1 MEKTLEFIKD
11 KFEDE
16 LKVLKKKGDLTPE
29 DVKLVKEM
37 VCTIKDINEMMK
49 SGQYSEGYSGTNIGN
64 SYGDNVGNSYGTMH
78 GNMRYSG
85 TNRSPV
91 TGRYISNGS
100 MNGNSYGHEYPITY
114 GYSGH
119 SIHDRMIAAL
129 EPMYDQAKSEHERQ
143 VISNEIN
150 RIRTEM

>member
-11 KFEDE
+11 KFEEE
-16 LKVLKKKGDLTPE
+16 LKDLKKKGNLAPE

-37 VCTIKDINEMMK
+37 VCTIKEINEMMS
-49 SGQYSEGYSGTNIGN
+49 SGMYSEGYGANYGTNM
-64 SYGDNVGNSYGTMH
+64 GNSYGTMH
-78 GNMRYSG
+78 GNVRYSG

-91 TGRYISNGS
+91 TGRYISNGT
-100 MNGNSYGHEYPITY
+100 MNGNSYGHEYPVSY

-129 EPMYDQAKSEHERQ
+129 EPMYDQAQSEHERQ
-143 VISNEIN
+143 IISNEIN
-150 RIRTEM
+150 RIKTEM

>member
-16 LKVLKKKGDLTPE
+16 LKVLKKKSDLTPE

-37 VCTIKDINEMMK
+37 VCTIKDINEMIK
-49 SGQYSEGYSGTNIGN
+49 SGQYSEGVKPEWT
-64 SYGDNVGNSYGTMH
+64 GNSYGTMH

-85 TNRSPV
+85 TSRSPV
-91 TGRYISNGS
+91 TGRYVSNGS
-100 MNGNSYGHEYPITY
+100 SGHEYPMTY

-119 SIHDRMIAAL
+119 SINDRMIAAL
-129 EPMYDQAKSEHERQ
+129 EPMYDQAQSEHERQ

>member
-49 SGQYSEGYSGTNIGN
+49 SGQYSEGVKPEWT
-64 SYGDNVGNSYGTMH
+64 GNSYGTMH
-78 GNMRYSG
+78 GDMRYSG

-91 TGRYISNGS
+91 TGRYISNGTMS
-100 MNGNSYGHEYPITY
+100 GNSYGHEYPVAY

>member
-16 LKVLKKKGDLTPE
+16 LKDLKKKGDLTPE

-37 VCTIKDINEMMK
+37 VCTIKEINEMMG
-49 SGQYSEGYSGTNIGN
+49 SGMYSEGHYRTNTGTSYGNNMDNSYGNYSGT
-64 SYGDNVGNSYGTMH
+64 S
-78 GNMRYSG
+78 
-85 TNRSPV
+85 RSPV

-100 MNGNSYGHEYPITY
+100 MNDTSYGSYGHLYPERY

-119 SIHDRMIAAL
+119 SIHDRMVAAL

-143 VISNEIN
+143 IITNTIN

>member
-37 VCTIKDINEMMK
+37 VCTIKDINEMMG
-49 SGQYSEGYSGTNIGN
+49 SGMYSEGVKPEWT
-64 SYGDNVGNSYGTMH
+64 GNSYGTMH
-78 GNMRYSG
+78 GNMHYSG

-150 RIRTEM
+150 RIRTVM